1 VDAIKEAMIRAE
13 DEGQPPPCELN
24 YAPHLHHHPRYPSGD
39 CVICGALCTEGCKHW
54 LAVGEWTP
62 LEN

>member
-1 VDAIKEAMIRAE
+1 MCDPIEEAGSE
-13 DEGQPPPCELN
+13 PPTCELN

-39 CVICGALCTEGCKHW
+39 CVICGALYTEGCKHW

-62 LEN
+62 LEG